1 MTEGD
6 KPEGRS
12 WATIFNITM
21 MVIGSVALAWLLRT
35 TSWSELERVV
45 FGVGAWAGVIFGFE
59 IASMCCDAKAI
70 HTFMQPEARMVSYVR
85 VLASY
90 ASGRAINVLT
100 PFGALGEATKVSLL
114 MSHAPKSR
122 VLSSLVLHNL
132 SILYLNVAAILL
144 GIPLTLLL
152 LDLPSF
158 VKMLALISAGVLVPL
173 MVGLGV
179 VIQRGAM
186 ATVVDML
193 RQVRLIS
200 VDRAT
205 DWKSKLVDVD
215 KHIRELHRHRT
226 RSTRIG
232 LLFVVAAKLLSWT
245 STMILALA
253 IGVHL
258 TPALVVAMLS
268 VGVLVQWISNLVPL
282 GLGISDGGN
291 YALYALLGATG
302 EQGMFVALLS
312 RARSVAVAIVGL
324 GAMVVLQA
332 QQRLAHAR
340 IHRKIDELKALQS
353 DSSESA

>member
-1 MTEGD
+1 VTEGD

-12 WATIFNITM
+12 WTTIFNVVM
-21 MVIGSVALAWLLRT
+21 MVIGGIALAWMLRT
-35 TSWSELERVV
+35 TSWGELQRVV
-45 FGVGAWAGVIFGFE
+45 FGIGAWTGSIFAFE
-59 IASMCCDAKAI
+59 LASTCCDAKAI
-70 HTFMQPEARMVSYVR
+70 HTFMQPEARMVSYLR

-114 MSHAPKSR
+114 MSHAPRSR

-152 LDLPSF
+152 LDLPDF
-158 VKMLALISAGVLVPL
+158 VKMLALIGAAVLVPL

-179 VIQRGAM
+179 IIQRGATS
-186 ATVVDML
+186 TVVGVL
-193 RQVRLIS
+193 RQVHLIS
-200 VDRAT
+200 ADRAT

-226 RSTRIG
+226 KSTRTG
-232 LLFVVAAKLLSWT
+232 LLFVLASKLLSWT
-245 STMILALA
+245 STLILAHA

-268 VGVLVQWISNLVPL
+268 VGVLIQWISNIVPL
-282 GLGISDGGN
+282 GLGIADGGN
-291 YALYALLGATG
+291 YALYALLGASG

-312 RARSVAVAIVGL
+312 RARSVAFAVIGL
-324 GAMVVLQA
+324 GAMVVLQVE
-332 QQRLAHAR
+332 QRLAHAR
-340 IHRKIDELKALQS
+340 IHRKIDELKAIQS
-353 DSSESA
+353 QSGEST